1 MFTLTEL
8 DALIDTLQK
17 AVLDA
22 EAMKAAKKTGDH
34 YNEGFYCGWLWHDM
48 AMANSV
54 MDAAK
59 KREHENVESY

>member
-1 MFTLTEL
+1 MLTLAEL
-8 DALIDTLQK
+8 DLMIDTLQK

-22 EAMKAAKKTGDH
+22 EAMKAAKKVGDQ

-48 AMANSV
+48 AMAKSV
-54 MDAAK
+54 MDEAK

>member
-8 DALIDTLQK
+8 DVMIDTLQK

-22 EAMKAAKKTGDH
+22 EATKAAKKAGDQ

-48 AMANSV
+48 SFAKTIL
-54 MDAAK
+54 DTAK
-59 KREHENVESY
+59 KRENDNA